1 MNHLSQNKSNV
12 GQPDLEV
19 EDTAQERRYTK
30 LRGYSDWPESWTP
43 NFKHFV
49 VQISIIWLS
58 IPVTSTMLKVIFI
71 SVLKIQLFL

>member
-30 LRGYSDWPESWTP
+30 LRGYSD
-43 NFKHFV
+43 
-49 VQISIIWLS
+49 
-58 IPVTSTMLKVIFI
+58 
-71 SVLKIQLFL
+71 